1 MVQYFLAMTLSG
13 IKTMR
18 DLSLQ
23 IGSLKLVN
31 PIIAASGCFGYGVE
45 YADTI
50 DLSGLGGIVTK
61 GLFLTERE
69 GHPPERIVETPSGM
83 LNAIGLQGIGVHRF
97 IEEKLP
103 ELRRLGAVT
112 IVNICG
118 STVNEYVELARILSD
133 VEGVSALELNIS
145 CPNIKEGGITFGCN
159 LNGTYDVVHAVRNAT
174 SLPVIPKLTPNVTDV
189 ASFARASEE
198 AGADAVS
205 LVNTFL
211 AMMIDVETRRPQLS
225 NIVGGLSGPAILP
238 IAVRM
243 IYECHTAVKIPII
256 GMGGISNTR
265 DALEFMIAG
274 ATAIQIGTASFVDP
288 FIFNKLLKGL
298 DEYMDRHKL
307 ASLSDLVGTIDTTAH
322 EKQWTSS

>member
-1 MVQYFLAMTLSG
+1 MVQYSLVMRLSG
-13 IKTMR
+13 IKTVR
-18 DLSLQ
+18 NLSLQ
-23 IGSLKLVN
+23 IGSLKLAN

-45 YADTI
+45 YADAI

-61 GLFLTERE
+61 GLFLNERE

-133 VEGVSALELNIS
+133 VEGIAAIELNIS
-145 CPNIKEGGITFGCN
+145 CPNIKKGGITFGCN

-225 NIVGGLSGPAILP
+225 NIVGGLSGPAIRP

-243 IYECHTAVKIPII
+243 IYECYTAVKIPII

-274 ATAIQIGTASFVDP
+274 ATAIQIGTASFIDP

-307 ASLSDLVGTIDTTAH
+307 PSLSDLVGTIDTTAH
-322 EKQWTSS
+322 EKQWISS